1 MLVENG
7 EELLQKFAETAYP
20 YEIHRIN
27 ERILHVV
34 GLGHS
39 NVTVIEGHHS
49 LILIDTLDTD
59 ERAEILKERLKEY
72 TDKEVETIIFTHGH
86 PDHRGGSGA
95 FESTVK
101 EVIAFTAKKPMLK
114 YYERLNDVLNQRG
127 EYQHGY
133 LLNDHE
139 AICQG
144 IGKREG
150 FTQNEGKYHFLNP
163 TTLYNDECVE
173 RVIDGV
179 KIKLVSA
186 PGETDDQIFVWLDTE
201 KVLCCGDNYYGCF
214 PNLYAIRGT
223 QYRDVATWIDSLEL
237 ILSYHPQYVLTG
249 HTKALIGET
258 QINEVLGNYKETLE
272 YILLNTLD
280 YMNQGM
286 SESEV
291 VEKLQLPS
299 HLSQLSYL
307 GEFYGTLEWSVR
319 SIYNGYLG
327 WFDGNPTHLHPL
339 PEHIFNSKL
348 VSLIG
353 QDKLVLEVQNAMN
366 TKQYQLA
373 LQYCD
378 MLIHSG
384 YPAQELK
391 KKALLAIA
399 RWETSAN
406 GRHYYLSCAKEQE
419 RE

>member
-7 EELLQKFAETAYP
+7 EELLQKFADETYP

-39 NVTVIEGHHS
+39 NVIVIEGNSS
-49 LILIDTLDTD
+49 LILIDSLDTNM
-59 ERAEILKERLKEY
+59 RAEMLKERLKAY
-72 TDKEVETIIFTHGH
+72 TNKEVETIIFTHCH

-101 EVIAFTAKKPMLK
+101 EIIAFAPKKPMLK
-114 YYERLNDVLNQRG
+114 YYDRLNDVLNQRG
-127 EYQHGY
+127 QYQHGY
-133 LLNDHE
+133 LLNNQE

-150 FTQNEGKYHFLNP
+150 FTQNEGQYHFLSP
-163 TTLYNDECVE
+163 TTLYTDNCVK

-179 KIKLVSA
+179 NIELVSV
-186 PGETDDQIFVWLDTE
+186 PGETDDQIFVWLETD

-223 QYRDVATWIDSLEL
+223 QYRDIATWIDSLEL
-237 ILSYHPQYVLTG
+237 ILSYHPQYVLPG
-249 HTKALIGET
+249 HTQALIGEM
-258 QINEVLGNYKETLE
+258 QIQEIIGHYKEALE

-286 SESEV
+286 SESEI
-291 VEKLQLPS
+291 VERLQLPDD
-299 HLSQLSYL
+299 LRQLSYL
-307 GEFYGTLEWSVR
+307 GEFYGTVEWSVR
-319 SIYNGYLG
+319 SIYQGYLG

-339 PEHIFNSKL
+339 PDHVFNSKL

-353 QDKLVLEVQNAMN
+353 QDKLVLEIRKAMD

-378 MLIHSG
+378 MLIDSG
-384 YPAQELK
+384 FSAQLLK

-399 RWETSAN
+399 KWETSAN
-406 GRHYYLSCAKEQE
+406 GRHYYLSCAKE
-419 RE
+419 